1 MKKLMTIVLAVV
13 LIAGFTS
20 TSNAQ
25 ISIGAKAGIALPMG
39 TFGDAV
45 GMGFGGSAIGEY
57 AINENMAVGLNVGYY
72 TFGGKTIGT
81 IDLPSFSVIPIL
93 ADFKYFFQTE
103 GFRPYVGAGIG
114 MYMSSQT
121 VPAIT
126 LMGITLSPETTVS
139 NSDFGFEPKVGFWMG
154 DGFQYGASIGYNIVS
169 NANHLGI
176 NVGFIYPLGK

>member
-57 AINENMAVGLNVGYY
+57 TLNDNMTLGLNIGVYS
-72 TFGGKTIGT
+72 FAGKTISLPFLGDITGPSST
-81 IDLPSFSVIPIL
+81 IIPII
-93 ADFKYFFQTE
+93 ADFKYYFSAENFK
-103 GFRPYVGAGIG
+103 PYAGAGLG
-114 MYMSSQT
+114 MYMFNNGGGSN
-121 VPAIT
+121 
-126 LMGITLSPETTVS
+126 LGIS
-139 NSDFGFEPKVGFWMG
+139 PKVGFWMG
-154 DGFQYGASIGYNIVS
+154 DGFQYGASIDYNMIFVTGGS
-169 NANHLGI
+169 NAYLGI
-176 NVGFIYPLGK
+176 NVGILYPLGK